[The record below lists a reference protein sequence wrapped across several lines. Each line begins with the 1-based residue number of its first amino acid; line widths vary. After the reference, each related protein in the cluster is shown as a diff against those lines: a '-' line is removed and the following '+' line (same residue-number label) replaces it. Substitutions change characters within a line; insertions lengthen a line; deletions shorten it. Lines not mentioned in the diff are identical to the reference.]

1 MVFAEFAGG
10 VAAAFCY
17 GFVSRVTTTTSVSVS
32 GVLFLL
38 KSFVCCDELRYYA

>member
-17 GFVSRVTTTTSVSVS
+17 CVVSRVTTTSVSVS
-32 GVLFLL
+32 GGVLFLL

>member
-1 MVFAEFAGG
+1 MVFAEFTGG

-17 GFVSRVTTTTSVSVS
+17 GVVSRVTATSVSG